1 MMNCTSESEPV
12 LTLGP
17 AAITVTVNVNTAP
30 QAPPA
35 PSTPLP
41 APSTPPPSWGTLRT
55 ICGIAVGLLVT
66 GIVLGVVMLGGPVSI
81 SLF

>member
-1 MMNCTSESEPV
+1 MHSTPESEPV
-12 LTLGP
+12 STFSP
-17 AAITVTVNVNTAP
+17 AGITVTVNVSTAP

-35 PSTPLP
+35 PSTPSP
-41 APSTPPPSWGTLRT
+41 APSTPPPSWGTLRA
-55 ICGIAVGLLVT
+55 ICGIAAWLLGA